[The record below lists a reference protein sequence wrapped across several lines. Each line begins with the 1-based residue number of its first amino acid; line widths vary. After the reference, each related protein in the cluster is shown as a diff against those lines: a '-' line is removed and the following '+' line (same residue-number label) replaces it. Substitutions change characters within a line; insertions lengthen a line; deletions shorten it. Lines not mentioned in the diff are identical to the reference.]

1 MRGVRTEID
10 ARPPLTQLSEDE
22 TAFREAVRTFAQGEI
37 APRARA
43 MEEAGRYDADLLP
56 KLFEMGLMGVD
67 VPESYGGA
75 GGSFFQSILA
85 VEEVSRADA
94 AVGVLVDVQ
103 NTLFNNALAR
113 WGTEAQK
120 AAYLPRVA
128 ADTVAAYALS
138 EASSGSDAF
147 ALKLRAKI
155 GDDGVV
161 LEGHKLW
168 ITNAAE
174 AGLFVVFANADPD
187 KGYKGITAFLVERE
201 DPGFS
206 VGKREHKLGIRASST
221 CELRF
226 EGCRIPRDR
235 VLGEVGRGYKYAI
248 ETLNEGRIGIGAQ
261 MLGVAEAA
269 LHAATGYAR
278 ERVQFGKPVAEFQA
292 MQHLLADCDTRLETA
307 RLLVWNAARLR
318 ESGKPFVREAAMA
331 KLVASDAAEFVTS
344 SAVEIFGGNGYTT
357 EYPVEKLYRDAKI
370 GKIYEGT
377 SFMQKAT
384 IAKMLLAGD

>member
-1 MRGVRTEID
+1 VPTDID

-22 TAFREAVRTFAQGEI
+22 EAFREAVRTFAQGEI

-43 MEEAGRYDADLLP
+43 MEEAGQYDADLLP

-67 VPESYGGA
+67 VPEAYGGA
-75 GGSFFQSILA
+75 GGTFFQSVLA

-113 WGTEAQK
+113 LGTEAQK

-128 ADTVAAYALS
+128 SDTVAAYALS

-147 ALKLRAKI
+147 ALKLRARI
-155 GDDGVV
+155 GDDAIV
-161 LEGHKLW
+161 LDGHKLW

-174 AGLFVVFANADPD
+174 AGVFVVFANADPD
-187 KGYKGITAFLVERE
+187 KGYKGITAFLVERK

-269 LHAATGYAR
+269 LAAATAYAR

-292 MQHLLADCDTRLETA
+292 MQHLLADCDTRIEGS
-307 RLLVWNAARLR
+307 RLLVWNAARRRDAGL
-318 ESGKPFVREAAMA
+318 PFVREAAMA

-384 IAKMLLAGD
+384 IAKMLLSGD

>member
-1 MRGVRTEID
+1 VRTEID

-75 GGSFFQSILA
+75 GGNFFQSILA

-269 LHAATGYAR
+269 LHAATAYAR

-292 MQHLLADCDTRLETA
+292 MQHLLADCDTRIEAA
-307 RLLVWNAARLR
+307 RLLVWNAARRRDAGL
-318 ESGKPFVREAAMA
+318 PFVREAAMA

>member
-1 MRGVRTEID
+1 VPTD
-10 ARPPLTQLSEDE
+10 TAARAPLTQLSEDE
-22 TAFREAVRTFAQGEI
+22 TVFRDAVREFAEGEI

-43 MEEAGRYDADLLP
+43 MDEAGRYEDALLP
-56 KLFEMGLMGVD
+56 KLFEMGLMGID
-67 VPESYGGA
+67 VPEGHGGA
-75 GGSFFQSILA
+75 GGTFFQSILA

-113 WGTEAQK
+113 WGSEAQK
-120 AAYLPRVA
+120 AAYFPRVA
-128 ADTVAAYALS
+128 SDTVAAYALS

-147 ALKLRAKI
+147 ALKLRARI
-155 GDDGVV
+155 TGDSVV
-161 LEGHKLW
+161 LDGHKLW

-174 AGLFVVFANADPD
+174 AGVFVVFANADPD

-226 EGCRIPRDR
+226 EACRIPRDR
-235 VLGEVGRGYKYAI
+235 VLGEVGRGYKIAI

-261 MLGVAEAA
+261 MLGVAAAA
-269 LHAATGYAR
+269 LAAASGYAK
-278 ERVQFGKPVAEFQA
+278 ERVQFGRRIADFQA
-292 MQHLLADCDTRLETA
+292 MQHLLAECDTRLEA
-307 RLLVWNAARLR
+307 SRLLVWNAARRRDAGL
-318 ESGKPFVREAAMA
+318 PFVREAAMA
-331 KLVASDAAEFVTS
+331 KLVSSETAEYVTS
-344 SAVEIFGGNGYTT
+344 AAVEVFGGNGYTT

-384 IAKMLLAGD
+384 IAKLLLTGE

>member
-1 MRGVRTEID
+1 MRTEID
-10 ARPPLTQLSEDE
+10 ARPPLTQLSDDE
-22 TAFREAVRTFAQGEI
+22 NAFREAVRTFAQGEI

-43 MEEAGRYDADLLP
+43 MEEAGRYDADLIP
-56 KLFEMGLMGVD
+56 KLFEMGLMAVD
-67 VPESYGGA
+67 VPEAYGGA
-75 GGSFFQSILA
+75 GGNFFQSILA

-120 AAYLPRVA
+120 KAYLPRVA
-128 ADTVAAYALS
+128 SDTVAAYALS

-147 ALKLRAKI
+147 ALKLRARI
-155 GDDGVV
+155 ADDAVV
-161 LEGHKLW
+161 LDGHKLW

-174 AGLFVVFANADPD
+174 AGLFVVFANADPE
-187 KGYKGITAFLVERE
+187 KGYKGITAFLVEGE

-226 EGCRIPRDR
+226 DGCRIPRDR

-269 LHAATGYAR
+269 LEAGTAYAR

-292 MQHLLADCDTRLETA
+292 MQHLLADCDTRIEAA
-307 RLLVWNAARLR
+307 RLLVWNAARRRDAGL
-318 ESGKPFVREAAMA
+318 PFVREAAMA
-331 KLVASDAAEFVTS
+331 KLVASETAEFVTS

-384 IAKMLLAGD
+384 IAKALLAGD

>member
-1 MRGVRTEID
+1 VRTEID

-22 TAFREAVRTFAQGEI
+22 TAFRDAVRTFAQGEI

-56 KLFEMGLMGVD
+56 KLFEMGLMGVE
-67 VPESYGGA
+67 VPEAYGGA
-75 GGSFFQSILA
+75 GGNFFQSILA

-120 AAYLPRVA
+120 KAYLPRVA

-147 ALKLRAKI
+147 ALKLRARI
-155 GDDGVV
+155 ADDAVV
-161 LEGHKLW
+161 LDGHKLW

-187 KGYKGITAFLVERE
+187 KGYKGITAFLLEKT

-226 EGCRIPRDR
+226 DGCRIPRDR

-269 LHAATGYAR
+269 LHAATAYAR

-292 MQHLLADCDTRLETA
+292 MQHLLADCDTRIEAA
-307 RLLVWNAARLR
+307 RLLVWNAARRRDAGL
-318 ESGKPFVREAAMA
+318 PFVREAAMA
-331 KLVASDAAEFVTS
+331 KLVAGDAAEFVTS

-384 IAKMLLAGD
+384 IAKMLLAGE